1 MIILDTNV
9 LSALM
14 VEPVDARVVAWL
26 DRQPR
31 VSIWTT
37 SISVL
42 EIRFGLATMA
52 DGRRRQSRVSA
63 FEHLIDDKLE
73 QRVAD
78 FDRSAAEATAV
89 LMAAR
94 QAAGKSGDLR
104 DSMIAGIVL
113 AQRAT
118 FATRNVKHFSDIEAA
133 VIDPWSAGKSSTAS
147 RSK

>member
-63 FEHLIDDKLE
+63 FEHLIDDKARATRCRLRPKRCGSDGSSHGRTSRGR
-73 QRVAD
+73 QIRRSSRQYDCRHRVG
-78 FDRSAAEATAV
+78 TA
-89 LMAAR
+89 R
-94 QAAGKSGDLR
+94 NLR
-104 DSMIAGIVL
+104 D
-113 AQRAT
+113 AQR
-118 FATRNVKHFSDIEAA
+118 EAFF
-133 VIDPWSAGKSSTAS
+133 GY
-147 RSK
+147 